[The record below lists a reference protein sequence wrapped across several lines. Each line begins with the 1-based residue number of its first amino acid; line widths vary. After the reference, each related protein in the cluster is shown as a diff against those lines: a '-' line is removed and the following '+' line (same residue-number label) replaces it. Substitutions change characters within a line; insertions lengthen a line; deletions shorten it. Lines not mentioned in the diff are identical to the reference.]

1 MAAIRSRA
9 SLDSSRGDELAVMVI
24 VAMMIR
30 QAACG
35 GQSAADG
42 RRHVGDETYDPAR
55 IRELLDALR
64 ELARR
69 ITRLDAEGK
78 LLDET
83 PSLLEELGDVRSE
96 LFRYEVRTTFDS
108 PETAQN
114 RRIVD
119 EATGAWT

>member
-1 MAAIRSRA
+1 M
-9 SLDSSRGDELAVMVI
+9 
-24 VAMMIR
+24 
-30 QAACG
+30 
-35 GQSAADG
+35 
-42 RRHVGDETYDPAR
+42 GDETYDPAR

-69 ITRLDAEGK
+69 IVRLDAEGR

-108 PETAQN
+108 PETAEHK
-114 RRIVD
+114 RIIE
-119 EATGAWT
+119 EASAAWTPEDETDSEEEDGWRPDDR